1 MSHDLRKYAR
11 DTQIRLIIGGIL
23 VLSIV
28 GDGLIYLIY
37 GSSAALTG
45 LLCIGLGLL
54 PILSIIIVMAI
65 LEYLVRKNNRD
76 E

>member
-11 DTQIRLIIGGIL
+11 DTQIRLILGGFL
-23 VLSIV
+23 VLVVV

-37 GSSAALTG
+37 GSSAAITG
-45 LLCIGLGLL
+45 LLCIGAALL
-54 PILSIIIVMAI
+54 PVLAVAGLMAVLSYIAKKVN
-65 LEYLVRKNNRD
+65 KD